1 MGFSFQSVSCPTR
14 HSSELRA
21 LSGRQAD
28 RWGTSRSPW
37 ANPGPAATVADG
49 ADRLCRAEPAS
60 RTPRRASLAET
71 ADTSLRKCHPL
82 CSCWR
87 RRTRRAPCVPSD
99 QRPKTLAAPTL
110 RGVLSTQHTGNP
122 HEEHRARLPETRDF
136 LQGKPCV
143 PSRDRAAN
151 VAVESVVIACRHVMP
166 SPALR
171 QPGLS
176 NGQRPLLVD
185 STSSDGE
192 PPALSATHAFAQ
204 LGSIASRAN
213 SVAMVQPGT
222 HKRPCGI

>member
-1 MGFSFQSVSCPTR
+1 MFDIRSATTFRWRRPSRRSLDLRALLQLRSRRERSTVASRVLPVASMGFSFQSVSCPTR

-87 RRTRRAPCVPSD
+87 RRTRRAPCAPSD
-99 QRPKTLAAPTL
+99 QRPKALAAPTL

-122 HEEHRARLPETRDF
+122 HEEHRARLPETRGLF
-136 LQGKPCV
+136 ARQ
-143 PSRDRAAN
+143 
-151 VAVESVVIACRHVMP
+151 
-166 SPALR
+166 ALR
-171 QPGLS
+171 PFA
-176 NGQRPLLVD
+176 RPR
-185 STSSDGE
+185 G
-192 PPALSATHAFAQ
+192 
-204 LGSIASRAN
+204 
-213 SVAMVQPGT
+213 
-222 HKRPCGI
+222 